1 MNRERL
7 EIGWYAVRPF
17 LFYMVLFI
25 TVRAILYRL
34 LESAL
39 LTASA
44 DMTLYYEVWSDMAD
58 ILIIGVSSAAAAIPI
73 FKEGRREIMLTRR
86 RSSRS
91 WIEKRKDKDILIG
104 LLPFGTIC
112 LCAFLNLL
120 LGKWS
125 QDVSVTLSPYAVP
138 LGAAVYGI
146 LTPFIEELLFRG
158 IVWHRLRRGF
168 TPLESALLSS
178 LLFAAAHE
186 NVPQAVYGFVMGMVF
201 ALSYELTLRFEI
213 PFLLHSTCNLCVLAA
228 SAAGWGRTLRSP
240 AWIIFFALGSAAAF
254 GYWGHRLRET
264 KFKL

>member
-44 DMTLYYEVWSDMAD
+44 DMTLYYEVWSDPVSIM
-58 ILIIGVSSAAAAIPI
+58 IIGISSAAAAIPVL
-73 FKEGRREIMLTRR
+73 KEGRREIMLARR

-91 WIEKRKDKDILIG
+91 WLEKRKDKGTLTG

-112 LCAFLNLL
+112 LCAFCNLL
-120 LGKWS
+120 LGRWS
-125 QDVSVTLSPYAVP
+125 REASVSLSPYAVP

-146 LTPFIEELLFRG
+146 LTPFIEELVFRG

-168 TPLESALLSS
+168 TPLGAALLSS
-178 LLFAAAHE
+178 VLFAAAHE
-186 NVPQAVYGFVMGMVF
+186 NIPQAIYGFIMGMVF

-213 PFLLHSTCNLCVLAA
+213 PFMLHCTCNLCVLAA
-228 SAAGWGRTLRSP
+228 SAAGWGRILSSP
-240 AWIIFFALGSAAAF
+240 AWIAFFAAGSLAAF
-254 GYWGHRLRET
+254 GYWVHRLRET

>member
-39 LTASA
+39 LTASV
-44 DMTLYYEVWSDMAD
+44 DMTLYYEVWSDIAG
-58 ILIIGVSSAAAAIPI
+58 ILIIGISSAAAAIPVL
-73 FKEGRREIMLTRR
+73 KEGRREILLARR

-91 WIEKRKDKDILIG
+91 WLEKRKDKGTLIG

-112 LCAFLNLL
+112 LCAFCNLF
-120 LGKWS
+120 LGRWS
-125 QDVSVTLSPYAVP
+125 REAAVSLTPYAVP

-146 LTPFIEELLFRG
+146 LTPFIEEIVFRG

-168 TPLESALLSS
+168 APLASAFFSS

-186 NVPQAVYGFVMGMVF
+186 NIPQAIYGFIMGMIF

-213 PFLLHSTCNLCVLAA
+213 PCLLHCTCNLCVLAA
-228 SAAGWGRTLRSP
+228 SAAGWGRILSGP
-240 AWIIFFALGSAAAF
+240 LWLVFFAVGSLAAF
-254 GYWGHRLRET
+254 GYWAVRLRET

>member
-34 LESAL
+34 LESVL

-44 DMTLYYEVWSDMAD
+44 DMTLYYEVWSDLAD
-58 ILIIGVSSAAAAIPI
+58 ILIIGISSAAAAIPI
-73 FKEGRREIMLTRR
+73 LKEGRMEIMTARR

-91 WIEKRKDKDILIG
+91 WLEKRRDKGTLIG

-120 LGKWS
+120 LGRWS
-125 QDVSVTLSPYAVP
+125 RNASVSLNPYAVP

-158 IVWHRLRRGF
+158 IIWHRLRRGF
-168 TPLESALLSS
+168 TPLGSALISS
-178 LLFAAAHE
+178 VLFAAAHG
-186 NVPQAVYGFVMGMVF
+186 NIPQAVYGFVMGMIF

-213 PFLLHSTCNLCVLAA
+213 PFMLHSTCNLCVLAA
-228 SAAGWGRTLRSP
+228 SSAGWGRPLSSP
-240 AWIIFFALGSAAAF
+240 AWIIFFAAGSAAAF
-254 GYWGHRLRET
+254 GYWGQRLRET

>member
-44 DMTLYYEVWSDMAD
+44 DMMIYYEVWSDLAD
-58 ILIIGVSSAAAAIPI
+58 ILIIGISSAAAAIPI
-73 FKEGRREIMLTRR
+73 LKEGRREILLAGR
-86 RSSRS
+86 RSSRA
-91 WIEKRKDKDILIG
+91 WLEKRKDKGALLG

-125 QDVSVTLSPYAVP
+125 SDASAVLSPHALP
-138 LGAAVYGI
+138 PGAAVYGI
-146 LTPFIEELLFRG
+146 LTPFIEELVFRG
-158 IVWHRLRRGF
+158 LLWHRLRRGY

-178 LLFAAAHE
+178 LLFGIAHE
-186 NVPQAVYGFVMGMVF
+186 NLPQGIYGFIMGMVF
-201 ALSYELTLRFEI
+201 ALSYELTRRFEV
-213 PFLLHSTCNLCVLAA
+213 PFLLHCTCNLAVLAA
-228 SAAGWGRTLRSP
+228 SSAGWGAVLSSP
-240 AWIIFFALGSAAAF
+240 MWMIFFATGSAAVF
-254 GYWGHRLRET
+254 GYWGFRLCQT

>member
-44 DMTLYYEVWSDMAD
+44 DMTLYYEVWSDLAD
-58 ILIIGVSSAAAAIPI
+58 ILIIGISSAAAAIPI
-73 FKEGRREIMLTRR
+73 LKEGRREILLAGR
-86 RSSRS
+86 RSSRA
-91 WIEKRKDKDILIG
+91 WLEKRKDKGALLG

-125 QDVSVTLSPYAVP
+125 SDASAVLSPHALP
-138 LGAAVYGI
+138 PGAAVYGI

-168 TPLESALLSS
+168 MPLGSAVLSS

-186 NVPQAVYGFVMGMVF
+186 NIPQAVYGFVMGMVF

-228 SAAGWGRTLRSP
+228 SSAGWGRVLSSP
-240 AWIIFFALGSAAAF
+240 AWLLFFAVGSLTAF
-254 GYWGHRLRET
+254 GYWGFRLRET

>member
-44 DMTLYYEVWSDMAD
+44 DMTLYYEVWSDPVSIM
-58 ILIIGVSSAAAAIPI
+58 IIGISSAAAAIPVL
-73 FKEGRREIMLTRR
+73 KEGRREIMLARR

-91 WIEKRKDKDILIG
+91 WLEKRKDKGTLTG

-112 LCAFLNLL
+112 LCAFCNLL
-120 LGKWS
+120 LGRWS
-125 QDVSVTLSPYAVP
+125 REASVSLSPYAVP

-146 LTPFIEELLFRG
+146 LTPFIEELVFRG

-168 TPLESALLSS
+168 TPLESAFFSS
-178 LLFAAAHE
+178 LLFGISHE
-186 NVPQAVYGFVMGMVF
+186 NIPQGIYGFTMGMVF
-201 ALSYELTLRFEI
+201 ALSYEITRRFEV
-213 PFLLHSTCNLCVLAA
+213 PFLLHCTCNLAVLTA
-228 SAAGWGRTLRSP
+228 SAAGWGSVLTSP
-240 AWIIFFALGSAAAF
+240 MWILFFAAGSAAVF
-254 GYWGHRLRET
+254 GYLGHILHKSGFRL
-264 KFKL
+264 

>member
-44 DMTLYYEVWSDMAD
+44 DMMIYYEVWSDLAD
-58 ILIIGVSSAAAAIPI
+58 ILIIGISSAAAAIPI
-73 FKEGRREIMLTRR
+73 LKEGRREILLAGR
-86 RSSRS
+86 RSSRA
-91 WIEKRKDKDILIG
+91 WLEKRKDKGALLG

-125 QDVSVTLSPYAVP
+125 SDASAVLSPHALP
-138 LGAAVYGI
+138 PGAAVYGI

-158 IVWHRLRRGF
+158 IVCHRLRRGF
-168 TPLESALLSS
+168 MPLGSAVLSS

-186 NVPQAVYGFVMGMVF
+186 NIPQAVYGFVMGMVF

-228 SAAGWGRTLRSP
+228 SSAGWGRVLSSP
-240 AWIIFFALGSAAAF
+240 AWLLFFAVGSLTAF
-254 GYWGHRLRET
+254 GYWGFRLRET
-264 KFKL
+264 KFEL

>member
-39 LTASA
+39 LSASA
-44 DMTLYYEVWSDMAD
+44 DMTLYYEVWRDLAD
-58 ILIIGVSSAAAAIPI
+58 IMIIGISCAAAALPI
-73 FKEGRREIMLTRR
+73 LKEGRREVMLTRR

-91 WIEKRKDKDILIG
+91 WINNRKDRGTLIG

-125 QDVSVTLSPYAVP
+125 GDASVSLNAYAVP

-168 TPLESALLSS
+168 TPLMSALFSS

-186 NVPQAVYGFVMGMVF
+186 NIPQALYGFVMGMIF

-213 PFLLHSTCNLCVLAA
+213 PFLLHSTCNLCVLSA
-228 SAAGWGRTLRSP
+228 SAAEWGRVLSSP
-240 AWIIFFALGSAAAF
+240 AWLTFFAVGSLAAF
-254 GYWGHRLRET
+254 GYWGFRLKET

>member
-1 MNRERL
+1 MNRERI
-7 EIGWYAVRPF
+7 EIGWYAVWPF
-17 LFYMVLFI
+17 LFYMVLF
-25 TVRAILYRL
+25 TTASAILYRL

-39 LTASA
+39 LSASA
-44 DMTLYYEVWSDMAD
+44 DMTLYYEVWSDLAD
-58 ILIIGVSSAAAAIPI
+58 ILIIGISSAAAAIPI
-73 FKEGRREIMLTRR
+73 LKEGRREIMLARR
-86 RSSRS
+86 RSSRT
-91 WIEKRKDKDILIG
+91 WLEKRKDKNTLLR

-125 QDVSVTLSPYAVP
+125 SDSSVSLSPYAVP

-168 TPLESALLSS
+168 TPLESAVLSS
-178 LLFAAAHE
+178 LLFAAAHG
-186 NVPQAVYGFVMGMVF
+186 NIPQAVYGFVMGMIF

-228 SAAGWGRTLRSP
+228 SSAGWGSVLSSP
-240 AWIIFFALGSAAAF
+240 AWLLFFAAGSASAF
-254 GYWGHRLRET
+254 VYWGKRLRET